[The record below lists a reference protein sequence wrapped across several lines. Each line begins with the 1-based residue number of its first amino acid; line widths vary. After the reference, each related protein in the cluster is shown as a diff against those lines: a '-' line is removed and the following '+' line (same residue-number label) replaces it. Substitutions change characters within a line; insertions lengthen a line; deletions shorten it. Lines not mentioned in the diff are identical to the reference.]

1 MAGRRGTVEAQTR
14 PMETPDA
21 DRRRIAFLNPD
32 AMGDLVLRQP
42 LFEAVAAE
50 GNSLVLVVRPGLVT
64 LAERLVPDAI
74 VVPLP
79 TDAYD
84 PVVPPASFHTALVVE
99 ELRDLRVDMVVV
111 APFQRT
117 RFDEMVID
125 GLAGV
130 ESVGFAG
137 QRYPA
142 GTDAAQDP
150 AWLGRLSRVVA
161 AEQHDHEC
169 VKNHRL
175 AEAIVGH
182 PVAPTR
188 PHLAVTAREIDDAGR
203 LLASHGIQWPTFHV
217 ACLGTS
223 ERLSRRSWPAERWAA
238 VLRHA
243 TLKWGW
249 RFVLVGTPDER
260 SGNQKIMQLVS
271 GDGVAFLDS
280 VVTLDALIGLLALS
294 AGYVG
299 RDSGPMHLAAAVG
312 SPVLSVTGGG
322 TWPRFVPLTS
332 AGAMF
337 SLDVP
342 CSGCGW
348 FCHLD
353 ECYCVTNVP
362 VEPVLATVDSLA
374 AGTLTEMSARPL
386 PRSERLGKHMERV
399 AAQSGRSHIWQLHRA
414 SHMEASRRKETLRVD
429 GGGPRHRVFLGMP
442 FYGAGNIGDD
452 LALAGFLQAWQHLG
466 SPADLV
472 AAIPFPVATQA
483 RRFPSIEWLPDEP
496 HTREAAI
503 RGCDAWLGLG
513 GSPFQTD
520 CGAWML
526 DNLARDAA
534 TCRRHRVPMFFL
546 GTGVN
551 DQQSLDDP
559 RAREA
564 LAQASYLWMR
574 DADCAQWTAARV
586 GADKV
591 GTAADCAHI
600 FLSRAATGT
609 PEPRRLGW
617 AMSFED
623 ETRCANEAIERTIA
637 ELQEWRHDW
646 LVQEVRCLPGGERWR
661 HRRLGD
667 GIRRAARLCVPDYDA
682 DTADR
687 LLAAWPT
694 GEALVSSRYH
704 ALLVGAWRGSRLVA
718 LRRND
723 KLAAAARSL
732 GCVVLERADDAGRLR
747 AAIDAAVPVDRR
759 VLNVLAAAAVD
770 AIRAFLVR
778 LLAEG
783 SRVAA
788 GSGAATVHMEAT
800 GHVEFGARLEGGG
813 WHDAECDE
821 ISSFRWMG
829 GQPTAWVDVA
839 VPAGGANHI
848 RCDVA
853 HVAADGIEKE
863 VKVLVDGVPI
873 ATHMKRIEA
882 GWKIDAEVS
891 PLAAGRVVRV
901 EFVSGEAIRPC
912 DLDPSSPDT
921 RRLAIAVRRLQL
933 ERATGHGEEIIR
945 TLATTPA

>member
-1 MAGRRGTVEAQTR
+1 METRTR
-14 PMETPDA
+14 PIERSNA

-32 AMGDLVLRQP
+32 GVGDLLLRQP
-42 LFEAVAAE
+42 LFAAVAAE
-50 GNSLVLVVRPGLVT
+50 GNSLVLVVSPGLVP

-79 TDAYD
+79 TDAHD
-84 PVVPPASFHTALVVE
+84 PVVPPASFHTAQVVE
-99 ELRDLRVDMVVV
+99 ELRDLSVDMVVV

-117 RFDEMVID
+117 RFDEAVIE

-142 GTDAAQDP
+142 GSDAAQDP
-150 AWLGRLSRVVA
+150 AWAGRLSRAVA
-161 AEQHDHEC
+161 AEEHEHEWL
-169 VKNHRL
+169 KNHRL

-182 PVAPTR
+182 PVAWTR
-188 PHLAVTAREIDDAGR
+188 PHLTATAREIDDAGR
-203 LLASHGIQWPTFHV
+203 LLASLGIQWPTFHV

-223 ERLSRRSWPAERWAA
+223 DRLRRRSWPAERWAA

-249 RFVLVGTPDER
+249 RFVLVGTADER
-260 SGNQKIMQLVS
+260 SGNERIVELLD
-271 GDGVAFLDS
+271 GDGVAFIDS
-280 VVTLDALIGLLALS
+280 VVTLDALLGLLALS

-312 SPVLSVTGGG
+312 RPVLSVTGGG
-322 TWPRFVPLTS
+322 TWPRFLPLTS
-332 AGAMF
+332 SGAMF

-374 AGTLTEMSARPL
+374 SGTLTEMAVRPL

-414 SHMEASRRKETLRVD
+414 SVLEASRRKETPRVD
-429 GGGPRHRVFLGMP
+429 GGGPRRRVFLGMP

-466 SPADLV
+466 SPAHLM
-472 AAIPFPVATQA
+472 AAIPFPAATQS

-496 HTREAAI
+496 HIRHAAI
-503 RGCDAWLGLG
+503 RDCDAWLALG

-520 CGAWML
+520 CGPWML
-526 DNLARDAA
+526 DTLTRDAA
-534 TCRRHRVPMFFL
+534 ICRRHRVPMFFL

-551 DQQSLDDP
+551 NRESLDDP

-564 LAQASYLWMR
+564 IAQASYLWMR
-574 DADCAQWTAARV
+574 DADCARWTAEIV
-586 GADKV
+586 GVDKV
-591 GTAADCAHI
+591 GTAADCGHI
-600 FLSRAATGT
+600 FLSQAAIGT

-617 AMSFED
+617 TMAFED
-623 ETRCANEAIERTIA
+623 EARCANEAIERTIA
-637 ELQEWRHDW
+637 GLQEWRHDW
-646 LVQEVRCLPGGERWR
+646 LVQDVRCLPGGERWR

-682 DTADR
+682 DSADR
-687 LLAAWPT
+687 LLAAWPA
-694 GEALVSSRYH
+694 GEVLVSSRYH

-718 LRRND
+718 LQRND

-732 GCVVLERADDAGRLR
+732 GCVTLERADDADRLR
-747 AAIDAAVPVDRR
+747 AAIDAAAPVDRG
-759 VLNVLAAAAVD
+759 VLHALAAAAAD
-770 AIRAFLVR
+770 ACRAFVER
-778 LLAEG
+778 LLAGG

-788 GSGAATVHMEAT
+788 DSGAATAHMEAT
-800 GHVEFGARLEGGG
+800 GNVEFGTSLEGGG
-813 WHDAECDE
+813 WHDAERDE

-853 HVAADGIEKE
+853 HVAADGIEKG

-873 ATHMKRIEA
+873 ATHLRRVEA
-882 GWKIDAEVS
+882 GWKIDGEVS
-891 PLAAGRVVRV
+891 PLATGRVVRV

-933 ERATGHGEEIIR
+933 ERATGHGEEIVR

>member
-1 MAGRRGTVEAQTR
+1 MVEAPTR
-14 PMETPDA
+14 PVENSNA

-50 GNSLVLVVRPGLVT
+50 GHDLVLVVRPGFVT

-84 PVVPPASFHTALVVE
+84 PVVPPASFHTAQVVE
-99 ELRDLRVDMVVV
+99 ELRDLQVDMAVV

-117 RFDEMVID
+117 RFDEIVVE

-137 QRYPA
+137 ERYPA

-150 AWLGRLSRVVA
+150 SWVGRLSRVVA
-161 AEQHDHEC
+161 AEADEHEWL
-169 VKNHRL
+169 KNHRL

-182 PVAPTR
+182 PVAWTR
-188 PHLAVTAREIDDAGR
+188 PHLAATAREIDDARR
-203 LLASHGIQWPTFHV
+203 LLASHGVQWPTFHV

-223 ERLSRRSWPAERWAA
+223 DRLSRRSWPAERWAA

-243 TLKWGW
+243 ALKWGW

-260 SGNQKIMQLVS
+260 SGNERIMELL
-271 GDGVAFLDS
+271 GGEGVAFIDS
-280 VVTLDALIGLLALS
+280 VVALEALLGLLALS

-312 SPVLSVTGGG
+312 RPVLSVTGGG

-337 SLDVP
+337 SLEVP

-353 ECYCVTNVP
+353 EFYCVTNVP
-362 VEPVLATVDSLA
+362 VEPVLAAVDSLA
-374 AGTLTEMSARPL
+374 AGTSTEMAVRSL
-386 PRSERLGKHMERV
+386 PRSERLGEHMERV
-399 AAQSGRSHIWQLHRA
+399 AARNGRSHIWQLHRA
-414 SHMEASRRKETLRVD
+414 SQTEASRREETLRAD
-429 GGGPRHRVFLGMP
+429 GAKLRRRVFLGMP

-452 LALAGFLQAWQHLG
+452 LALAGFLEAWKQLG

-472 AAIPFPVATQA
+472 AAIPFPTASQA
-483 RRFPSIEWLPDEP
+483 RRFPEIEWLADGPP
-496 HTREAAI
+496 TREAAI
-503 RGCDAWLGLG
+503 RDCDAWLALG

-520 CGAWML
+520 CGPWML
-526 DNLARDAA
+526 DHLARDTAI
-534 TCRRHRVPMFFL
+534 CRRHGVPMFFL

-551 DQQSLDDP
+551 DRQSLDDP
-559 RAREA
+559 RARDA
-564 LAQASYLWMR
+564 VAQASHLWMR
-574 DADCAQWTAARV
+574 DADCARWTADIV
-586 GADKV
+586 GADRV
-591 GTAADCAHI
+591 GRAADCAHI
-600 FLSRAATGT
+600 FLSRATLGT
-609 PEPRRLGW
+609 PEPRHLGW

-623 ETRCANEAIERTIA
+623 ETRCSNEAIERTIA
-637 ELQEWRHDW
+637 GLQEWRHDW
-646 LVQEVRCLPGGERWR
+646 LVQDIRCLPGGERWR
-661 HRRLGD
+661 HRRLGV

-682 DTADR
+682 ASVDR
-687 LLAAWPT
+687 LLAAWPA
-694 GEALVSSRYH
+694 GEVLVSSRYH

-732 GCVVLERADDAGRLR
+732 GCMAVERADDADHLR
-747 AAIDAAVPVDRR
+747 AAIDAATSVDRG
-759 VLNVLAAAAVD
+759 VLDALAAAAAD
-770 AIRAFLVR
+770 ACRAFVER
-778 LLAEG
+778 LLQAEP
-783 SRVAA
+783 RVAA
-788 GSGAATVHMEAT
+788 GSGAAT
-800 GHVEFGARLEGGG
+800 GHVEFGTMFEGGG
-813 WHDAECDE
+813 WHDAERDE

-839 VPAGGANHI
+839 VPAGGANRL

-853 HVAADGIEKE
+853 HVVSDGIEKGVE
-863 VKVLVDGVPI
+863 VWVDGMPL
-873 ATHMKRIEA
+873 ATQVRRSEA

-891 PLAAGRVVRV
+891 PLAAGRLVRV

-933 ERATGHGEEIIR
+933 ERATGHDEESIR
-945 TLATTPA
+945 MLATT